1 MADGRVAARS
11 GAPSPDHHSWGP
23 TVTGGSRHRLLRHL
37 LAMLLVGSLVAG
49 AAVSTTGALLLQ
61 QGDAH
66 LTRVPVAGLDQPQA
80 AAPDVDGAEPTGAPR
95 AAARHFL
102 VVGSDSRDGLDDDE
116 LRELR
121 LGSFGGQRSD
131 TMIYVTISEDREQ
144 VTLVSLPRDLLV
156 MDGDRRAKLTDT
168 FADGPGE
175 LVRVIRGSL
184 GLPVNHYAHLSIVGF
199 LEVVR
204 TLGTVRI
211 CLDEP
216 LRDPKSA
223 ADFSAG
229 CHDMD
234 EVEALSYVRSRR
246 GSRGDFDRIDRQQR
260 FVKAVLD
267 ELTAARV
274 LVDPRRLF
282 RLVEDV
288 ASNVTTDD
296 QLRMSTA
303 LSLADEL
310 RSVVGGGVPMATVPG
325 YPRTIDGVYYIVP
338 YGPGASAMFEDL
350 RAGRPLPDRGT
361 PEDREEVEVAV
372 FSGGRD
378 GAEPVRATLELSGF
392 PASTIGR
399 GPERLDAGATTT
411 IFSTRGNEDAAE
423 LVAAVLRAPVR
434 PLPPG
439 VEAPGDTVVV
449 VAVGDDALD

>member
-1 MADGRVAARS
+1 MADPR
-11 GAPSPDHHSWGP
+11 SPDRTAAAAAGQDPWGP
-23 TVTGGSRHRLLRHL
+23 TVAGGSRHRLLRHL
-37 LAMLLVGSLVAG
+37 LATLLIGSLVAT
-49 AAVSTTGALLLQ
+49 AAIATTGALLLQ

-80 AAPDVDGAEPTGAPR
+80 APGEVDGQEPTAAPR
-95 AAARHFL
+95 ASARHFL
-102 VVGSDSRDGLDDDE
+102 VVGSDSREGLDDQE
-116 LRELR
+116 LRDLR
-121 LGSFGGQRSD
+121 LGDFGGQRSD
-131 TMIYVTISEDREQ
+131 TMLYVAISEDREQ
-144 VTLVSLPRDLLV
+144 VSLVSLPRDLLV
-156 MDGDRRAKLTDT
+156 VDGGENRKLTDT

-175 LVRVIRGSL
+175 LVRVIRQSI
-184 GLPVNHYAHLSIVGF
+184 GLPVNHYAHVSIVGF

-204 TLGTVRI
+204 TLGTVRV
-211 CLDEP
+211 CLEDP
-216 LRDPKSA
+216 LRDPKSG

-246 GSRGDFDRIDRQQR
+246 GARGDFDRIDRQQT

-296 QLRMSTA
+296 QLRMTTA

-310 RSVVGGGVPMATVPG
+310 RSVVGGGVPMTTVPG

-338 YGPGASAMFEDL
+338 YGPGARALFEDL
-350 RAGRPLPDRGT
+350 RAGNPLPDRGT
-361 PEDREEVEVAV
+361 VEEREETEVVV

-378 GAEPVRATLELSGF
+378 GTEAVRATLELAGF
-392 PASTIGR
+392 AAFSEGR

-411 IFSTRGNEDAAE
+411 VYATRGNEEAAGF
-423 LVAAVLRAPVR
+423 VAAVLRAPVR

-439 VEAPGDTVVV
+439 VELPGEATVA
-449 VAVGDDALD
+449 VAVGDDATT

>member
-1 MADGRVAARS
+1 MADPRAPQGAGARS
-11 GAPSPDHHSWGP
+11 PGHDPWGP
-23 TVTGGSRHRLLRHL
+23 TVAGGSRHRLLRHL
-37 LAMLLVGSLVAG
+37 LASLLIGSLVAG
-49 AAVSTTGALLLQ
+49 AAVTTTGALLLQ

-80 AAPDVDGAEPTGAPR
+80 AAGEVDGQEPTGVPR
-95 AAARHFL
+95 ATARHFL
-102 VVGSDSRDGLDDDE
+102 VVGSDSREGLDDEE
-116 LRELR
+116 LRDLR
-121 LGSFGGQRSD
+121 LGDFGGQRSD
-131 TMIYVTISEDREQ
+131 TMLYVAISEDREH
-144 VTLVSLPRDLLV
+144 VSIVSLPRDLLV
-156 MDGDRRAKLTDT
+156 MDGGRARKLTDT
-168 FADGPGE
+168 FADGPAE
-175 LVRVIRGSL
+175 LVRVIRQSL
-184 GLPVNHYAHLSIVGF
+184 GLPVNHYAHVSIVGF

-204 TLGTVRI
+204 TLGTVRV
-211 CLDEP
+211 CLDDP
-216 LRDPKSA
+216 LRDPKSG

-246 GSRGDFDRIDRQQR
+246 GARGDFDRIERQQT

-288 ASNVTTDD
+288 ASNVTTDEH
-296 QLRMSTA
+296 LRMTTA

-338 YGPGASAMFEDL
+338 YGPGARAMFEDL
-350 RAGRPLPDRGT
+350 REGRPLPDRGT
-361 PEDREEVEVAV
+361 LEDREEAEVVV

-378 GAEPVRATLELSGF
+378 GAEAVRATLELAGF
-392 PASTIGR
+392 PAFTSGR

-411 IFSTRGNEDAAE
+411 IHATPGNEDAAE

-434 PLPPG
+434 TLPAG
-439 VEAPGDTVVV
+439 VDVPGDAVVV
-449 VAVGDDALD
+449 VAVGDDATG

>member
-1 MADGRVAARS
+1 MADPRAPQGAGARS
-11 GAPSPDHHSWGP
+11 PGHDPWGP
-23 TVTGGSRHRLLRHL
+23 TVAGGSRHRLLRHL
-37 LAMLLVGSLVAG
+37 LASLLIGSLVAG
-49 AAVSTTGALLLQ
+49 AAVTTTGALLLQ

-66 LTRVPVAGLDQPQA
+66 LTRVPVAGLDQAQA
-80 AAPDVDGAEPTGAPR
+80 ASGEVDGQEPTGAPR
-95 AAARHFL
+95 ATARHFL
-102 VVGSDSRDGLDDDE
+102 VVGSDSREGLDDEE
-116 LRELR
+116 LRDLR
-121 LGSFGGQRSD
+121 LGDFGGQRSD
-131 TMIYVTISEDREQ
+131 TMLYVAISEDREH
-144 VTLVSLPRDLLV
+144 VSIVSLPRDLLV
-156 MDGDRRAKLTDT
+156 MDGGQARKLTDT
-168 FADGPGE
+168 FADGPAE
-175 LVRVIRGSL
+175 LVRMIRQSL
-184 GLPVNHYAHLSIVGF
+184 GLPVNHYAHVSIVGF

-204 TLGTVRI
+204 TLGTVRV
-211 CLDEP
+211 CLDDP
-216 LRDPKSA
+216 LRDPKSG

-246 GSRGDFDRIDRQQR
+246 GSRGDFDRIERQQT

-288 ASNVTTDD
+288 ASNVTTDE
-296 QLRMSTA
+296 QLRMTTA

-338 YGPGASAMFEDL
+338 YGPGARAMFEDL
-350 RAGRPLPDRGT
+350 REGRPLPDRGT
-361 PEDREEVEVAV
+361 LEDREEAEVVV

-378 GAEPVRATLELSGF
+378 GAEAVRATLELAGF
-392 PASTIGR
+392 PAFTSGR

-411 IFSTRGNEDAAE
+411 IHATPGNEDAAE

-434 PLPPG
+434 TLPAG
-439 VEAPGDTVVV
+439 VDVPGDAVVV
-449 VAVGDDALD
+449 VAVGDDATG

>member
-1 MADGRVAARS
+1 MAESRAPQRLGAR
-11 GAPSPDHHSWGP
+11 APGDDPWGP
-23 TVTGGSRHRLLRHL
+23 TVAGGSRHRLLRHL
-37 LAMLLVGSLVAG
+37 LATLLIGSLVAA
-49 AAVSTTGALLLQ
+49 AAVTTTGALLLQ

-80 AAPDVDGAEPTGAPR
+80 APSEVDGDEPTGAPR
-95 AAARHFL
+95 ATARHFL
-102 VVGSDSRDGLDDDE
+102 VVGSDSREGLDDQE
-116 LRELR
+116 LRDLR
-121 LGSFGGQRSD
+121 LGDFGGQRSD
-131 TMIYVTISEDREQ
+131 TMLYVAISEDREHIS
-144 VTLVSLPRDLLV
+144 LVSLPRDLLV
-156 MDGDRRAKLTDT
+156 MDGGQHRKLTDT

-175 LVRVIRGSL
+175 LVRVIRQSL
-184 GLPVNHYAHLSIVGF
+184 GLPVNHYAHVSIVGF

-204 TLGTVRI
+204 TLGTVRV
-211 CLDEP
+211 CLDDP
-216 LRDPKSA
+216 LRDPKSG

-246 GSRGDFDRIDRQQR
+246 GARGDFDRMDRQQT

-296 QLRMSTA
+296 HLRMTTA

-310 RSVVGGGVPMATVPG
+310 RSVVGGGVPMTTVPG

-338 YGPGASAMFEDL
+338 YGPGARAMFEDL

-361 PEDREEVEVAV
+361 PEEREEVEVAV

-378 GAEPVRATLELSGF
+378 GAESVRATLELAGF
-392 PASTIGR
+392 PAGTSGR

-411 IFSTRGNEDAAE
+411 IFATPGNEDAAE
-423 LVAAVLRAPVR
+423 FVAAVLRAPVR

-439 VEAPGDTVVV
+439 IEVPGETVVI
-449 VAVGDDALD
+449 VAVGDDATG